1 MKRMT
6 VILFAALLA
15 APALTAK
22 KNKEVPPAPLPSA
35 IVNAKTL
42 FLVNGGGSSLAY
54 DEFYAQMKQWG
65 KYQIV
70 RSPDGADLIIELSYH
85 VENGGTRVWSSP
97 ASTYDYGSGE
107 WHTQQQ
113 THSAQIVDPQ
123 LEMKVFDGKAK
134 NLLWSAID
142 HRQLARKQKNRDKET
157 INSADRLVG
166 QLKTRVAI
174 P

>member
-1 MKRMT
+1 MNR
-6 VILFAALLA
+6 IIALLFAAMLA
-15 APALTAK
+15 APSLTAK

-35 IVNAKTL
+35 IVNAKTV
-42 FLVNGGGSSLAY
+42 FLTNAGGSNLAY
-54 DEFYAQMKQWG
+54 DEFYSQMKQWG
-65 KYQIV
+65 KFQIV
-70 RSPDGADLIIELSYH
+70 GAPDGADLIIDLSYH

-97 ASTYDYGSGE
+97 TSTYDYGSGE

-123 LEMKVFDGKAK
+123 LEMKVYDGKTK
-134 NLLWSAID
+134 SLLWSAVD

-157 INSADRLVG
+157 VNSADRLLV
-166 QLKTRVAI
+166 QLKTRIAI